1 MNWEGRERLPT
12 RLRLRVGEVSCST
25 RADQFKTRV
34 ARCVQFRELSVS
46 NSRHWLDAARVLQR
60 CDAGALR
67 DGNRPAGMI
76 GLAHGKVGA
85 GVV

>member
-1 MNWEGRERLPT
+1 MNWEGERAVAHPAT
-12 RLRLRVGEVSCST
+12 ASGGEASCST

-34 ARCVQFRELSVS
+34 ARWVQFRELSVS
-46 NSRHWLDAARVLQR
+46 NSRHWLDAARMLQR